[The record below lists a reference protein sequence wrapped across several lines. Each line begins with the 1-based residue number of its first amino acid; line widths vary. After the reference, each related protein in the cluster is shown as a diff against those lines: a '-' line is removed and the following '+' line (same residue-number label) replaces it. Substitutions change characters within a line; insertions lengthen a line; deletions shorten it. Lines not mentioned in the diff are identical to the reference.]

1 MKKSSLGKLF
11 LYLIGAVLAVALAI
25 ILMPVAA
32 LAGAIGT
39 WYFSKR
45 KVDPKKKN
53 LSLGLLVV
61 GLLGSIFLT
70 PMAFKEGKN
79 QATVPSLSSSSTSE
93 ASSSSSTKKAT
104 EDSSVKTETSES
116 KSSTSEPV
124 KVQEVNFKEVID
136 KMNEDTIKVGEQYKF
151 TVVLRDED
159 LWGKDDLG
167 YQVMVAP
174 KEDLDLLGQV
184 YVDEKSVEQWTDG
197 TEVKFTV
204 EVFEGERKA
213 ADNKPFKV
221 KELKAVSTEIL
232 SGGTT
237 KEAKEEA
244 KKAAEKAK
252 LAEYFT
258 ALQTAKD
265 TMNAESGMEVITSI
279 DPGYADHA
287 YHVNLSIVFLQV
299 SKPEAKVLI
308 NKLNETLVSLADQ
321 QGLSAPQ
328 FSYYVEGTEVGEN
341 RIIMNPYEVKFKKIL
356 D

>member
-11 LYLIGAVLAVALAI
+11 LYLVGAVLAVALAI

-45 KVDPKKKN
+45 KVDSKKKN

-61 GLLGSIFLT
+61 GLLGSVFLT
-70 PMAFKEGKN
+70 PMAFKKGEN
-79 QATVPSLSSSSTSE
+79 QATVPPLSSSSTSE

-104 EDSSVKTETSES
+104 EQSSAKTETSE
-116 KSSTSEPV
+116 TV
-124 KVQEVNFKEVID
+124 KVQEVDFKEVLN
-136 KMNEDTIKVGEQYKF
+136 KMNEDTIKVGEQYQF
-151 TVVLRDED
+151 TVILRDED

-167 YQVMVAP
+167 YQVIVAP
-174 KEDLDLLGQV
+174 KDDLDLLGQV
-184 YVDEKSVEQWTDG
+184 YVAEKSVEQWRDG

-204 EVFEGERKA
+204 EVFEGERKVG
-213 ADNKPFKV
+213 DNKSFKV
-221 KELKAVSTEIL
+221 KELNAVSTDIL

-237 KEAKEEA
+237 KEAKDEA

-252 LAEYFT
+252 IAEYLT

-265 TMNAESGMEVITSI
+265 TINTESGMELIISI
-279 DPGYADHA
+279 DPGYSDHA
-287 YHVNLSIVFLQV
+287 YHVNLSIAFLQV

-321 QGLSAPQ
+321 HGLSTPQ